1 MNIDDRADARLDW
14 TRHTLGD
21 TSLTLAP
28 VSTDASFRSYWRAAQ
43 AGQSWIVMD
52 SPPAREDPIPWLTI
66 GRRLAA
72 AGLHVPRVQE
82 VDEARGFLLIEDLG
96 SRLYL
101 AELNDATVD
110 ALYGDAMHALL
121 RMQSTVD
128 TDGMAIYN
136 RTFLAQELEIMPT
149 WFVDRHLSCTLAQA
163 DRAILESAFGFLVHN
178 ALEQP
183 RRFVHRDF
191 HSRNL
196 LVVEHPRIS
205 PDGFGAMQPGRTPPL
220 LTNPGIIDF
229 QGALVGPITYDLAS
243 LLRDCYIAWEPERV
257 HDWVE
262 TYRRRLVAAGLI
274 DTTVDRHRFLRWF
287 DLMGLQRH
295 LKVLGIFCRLH
306 YRDGKRGYLDDLPR
320 VYHYVL
326 SVARGYPELQDLA
339 SLIQRC
345 VGERDLSLPEAT
357 CGTR

>member
-14 TRHTLGD
+14 TRNTLGD

-28 VSTDASFRSYWRAAQ
+28 ASTDASFRSYWRTAH

-52 SPPAREDPIPWLTI
+52 SPPAQEDPMPWLAM

-72 AGLHVPRVQE
+72 AGLHVPRVRD

-96 SRLYL
+96 SQLYL
-101 AELNDATVD
+101 PELNDATVD
-110 ALYGDAMHALL
+110 TLYGDAMDALL

-136 RTFLAQELEIMPT
+136 RAFLAQELEIMPT
-149 WFVDRHLSCTLAQA
+149 WFVDRHLGCTLAEA
-163 DRAILESAFGFLVHN
+163 DCAILESAFDVLLHN

-196 LVVEHPRIS
+196 LVVDHARTS
-205 PDGFGAMQPGRTPPL
+205 PDAFGAMQPGRTPPPL
-220 LTNPGIIDF
+220 MNPGIIDF
-229 QGALVGPITYDLAS
+229 QGALLGPITYDLAS

-262 TYRRRLVAAGLI
+262 TYRLRLLAAGLI
-274 DTTVDRHRFLRWF
+274 DSNVDRPRFLRWF
-287 DLMGLQRH
+287 DLTGLQRH

-306 YRDGKRGYLDDLPR
+306 YRDGKRSYLDDLPR

-326 SVARGYPELQDLA
+326 SVARGYPELRDLV
-339 SLIQRC
+339 SLLQCC
-345 VGERDLSLPEAT
+345 VGERDLSLPEAA
-357 CGTR
+357 